1 MRRQREIPQ
10 FTLAGVP
17 DAEVTT
23 HWFHTEDGLGL
34 SFLRFQRE
42 RGGEAVML
50 VHGLTTSTDMFIM
63 PEHENIVSHLLDLG
77 YDVWCLDYR
86 MSNRHSYN
94 LFKHRWTLDDVALY
108 DFPPAIATIRDHVGA
123 DHPLH
128 VIAHCLG
135 ASVFAMSLF
144 ARLVEVD
151 SAILNSVALTPRV
164 PGWSKVKLAVA
175 PGMVDGLLGVP
186 YLNPRWS
193 EDPGLTRGEVLS
205 RAVSFFH
212 RECDV
217 PACHMLSMMWGT
229 GWPALYRHENMADV
243 THERGGDLFGATSM
257 NYYRHVN
264 RMIRAGSAVKY
275 HVGDPDYDRLPD
287 DYFQHA
293 MEVQTPILFVTGE
306 DNKVFTDSNVVC
318 FERLDRIVPGRHQL
332 HTYPGYGH
340 QDPFMGKDV
349 ARDIFP
355 RMDQFLAE
363 HRREP
368 VASGPMAGSPSA
380 VTT

>member
-1 MRRQREIPQ
+1 MRRGEQIPMY
-10 FTLAGVP
+10 TLEGVK

-34 SFLRFQRE
+34 TFLRFQRH
-42 RGGEAVML
+42 RGGDAVMV

-63 PEHENIVSHLLDLG
+63 PEHENLVSHLLDRG

-86 MSNRHSYN
+86 MSNRHVYN
-94 LFKHRWTLDDVALY
+94 LYKHRWTLDDVALY
-108 DFPPAIATIRDHVGA
+108 DIPAAIATIRSEIGP

-128 VIAHCLG
+128 VVAHCLG
-135 ASVFAMSLF
+135 ATVFAMSLF
-144 ARLVEVD
+144 ARLVDVD

-164 PGWSKVKLAVA
+164 PRWSKVKLSYA
-175 PGMVDGLLGVP
+175 PGLVDGVLGVP

-193 EDPGLTRGEVLS
+193 DDPGFTRGEVVA

-229 GWPALYRHENMADV
+229 GWPALWRHENMADI
-243 THERGGDLFGATSM
+243 THERAGDLFGATSV
-257 NYYRHVN
+257 NYYRHVS
-264 RMIRAGSAVKY
+264 RMIDAGGAVKY
-275 HVGDPDYDRLPD
+275 RQGDPKYDRLPD
-287 DYFQHA
+287 DYFQLA
-293 MEVQTPILFVTGE
+293 ADVETPLLFTTGR
-306 DNKVFTDSNVVC
+306 DNRVFTDSNIVC

-332 HTYPGYGH
+332 HVFEGYGH
-340 QDPFMGKDV
+340 QDPFMGEHV

-355 RMDQFLAE
+355 RLDVFMDQ
-363 HRREP
+363 HRRTP
-368 VASGPMAGSPSA
+368 APDISG
-380 VTT
+380 